1 MAKQKLR
8 NEISL
13 MSIKMLFLTGTSAH
27 PSIDPGPDVIQVV
40 LSPRPFLNSR
50 LSMPGQDRLTPNMSS
65 SYSGYNVTSTDTAFR
80 NSILPGSLNQCSNLT
95 SSTSTS
101 SQIPPHQLR
110 ELVRERLTAEGIRLS
125 APPYTIPTVR

>member
-1 MAKQKLR
+1 MP
-8 NEISL
+8 
-13 MSIKMLFLTGTSAH
+13 FLIGTSAH

-50 LSMPGQDRLTPNMSS
+50 LSMPGQEGLTPNMST
-65 SYSGYNVTSTDTAFR
+65 SYSGYNVTTTDTAFR

-95 SSTSTS
+95 FSSSTS